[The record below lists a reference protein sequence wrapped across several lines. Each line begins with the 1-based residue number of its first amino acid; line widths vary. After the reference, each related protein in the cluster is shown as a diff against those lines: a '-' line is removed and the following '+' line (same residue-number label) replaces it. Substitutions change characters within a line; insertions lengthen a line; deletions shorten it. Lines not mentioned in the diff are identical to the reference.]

1 VVCLCF
7 IFKICQTVESIIIID
22 QFSRIFIILGLGDQ
36 RQTDATEPIQVGGA
50 LEGKKCIDVSAGTT
64 VSFAVTEKGEC
75 YRYAKCIIIIK
86 GHPR

>member
-1 VVCLCF
+1 M
-7 IFKICQTVESIIIID
+7 IH
-22 QFSRIFIILGLGDQ
+22 QFSRIFLILGLGDQ
-36 RQTDATEPIQVGGA
+36 RQTDATEPIQVSGA

-86 GHPR
+86 GQPR